1 GPSQF
6 ATWMQQHGVSAIV
19 VDDSARTKY
28 GSLLG
33 DVGLQQVYS
42 GEGVSVWR
50 PPGGVWTV
58 VPAG

>member
-1 GPSQF
+1 
-6 ATWMQQHGVSAIV
+6 MQQHGVSAIV
-19 VDDSARTKY
+19 VDDQARTKY